1 MRQHAIPQNILD
13 VEFKIFTKFT
23 LKEFAYLAIGIG
35 IGGIFLYMYA
45 KNQIPSFL
53 AIPIFIISSGIGIFF
68 ALVPINDQPADQ
80 YIKNFVKAIQKP
92 TRRVWLDP
100 TMKKARTEADLQIA
114 KDTAS
119 KNMEDAVKRPK
130 IIGSSK
136 VNAKKEEFDDK
147 SMDLL
152 GDTGSTTVEKKA
164 EVDKA
169 PVQKTFM
176 EKQLVITSENI
187 SKYQF
192 DIQGADKLP
201 GNINIWISNKNF
213 KPISGVV
220 IQLSDKDGNILY
232 ANRTPDSGYFLT
244 NRIFSEGVYIL
255 KINKDGYIFPGV
267 KIVLEKQFTKKPI
280 KITAL

>member
-35 IGGIFLYMYA
+35 VGGIFLYMYA
-45 KNQIPSFL
+45 KNQMPSFL
-53 AIPIFIISSGIGIFF
+53 AIPIFIVSSGIGIFF

-80 YIKNFVKAIQKP
+80 YIKNFIKAIQKP

-100 TMKKARTEADLQIA
+100 TMKKNRTEADVQIA

-136 VNAKKEEFDDK
+136 INTKKEEFDDNGI
-147 SMDLL
+147 DLL
-152 GDTGSTTVEKKA
+152 SDTTPVTVEKKTDTSKTPA
-164 EVDKA
+164 
-169 PVQKTFM
+169 QKTFI

-192 DIQGADKLP
+192 DIQGADELP
-201 GNINIWISNKNF
+201 GNINIWVSDKGF
-213 KPISGVV
+213 KPVSGVV
-220 IQLSDKDGNILY
+220 IQLNDKDGNILY
-232 ANRTPDSGYFLT
+232 ANRTPESGYFLT
-244 NRIFSEGVYIL
+244 NRIFPEGIYLL
-255 KINKDGYIFPGV
+255 KMNKDGYIFPDV
-267 KIVLEKQFTKKPI
+267 KIVLEKQFAKKPI